1 MGRYAIPM
9 QCEICGSNIRGKA
22 HRVILEGTEL
32 SVCDACAKYGH
43 EVKQVPKATAPGTGR
58 TPAGKMGKVPAG
70 RVPAG
75 ITFRTGSRR
84 RPDMFDQMTD
94 ELLSDYGFAIRR
106 AREARGMSQEDL
118 ALAIKE
124 KASLLKKLE
133 REDLIPEDNIRKKLE
148 RVLGISLTEA
158 IE

>member
-1 MGRYAIPM
+1 M

-32 SVCDACAKYGH
+32 NVCDACAKYGH
-43 EVKQVPKATAPGTGR
+43 EVKQVPKATAAGTGKVA
-58 TPAGKMGKVPAG
+58 AGKMGKVPAG

-106 AREARGMSQEDL
+106 AREARGMSQEEL
-118 ALAIKE
+118 ALEIRE
-124 KASLLKKLE
+124 KSSLIKKLE
-133 REDLIPEDNIRKKLE
+133 REDLRPEDSVRKKLE
-148 RVLGISLTEA
+148 RVLGISLTET

>member
-1 MGRYAIPM
+1 
-9 QCEICGSNIRGKA
+9 
-22 HRVILEGTEL
+22 
-32 SVCDACAKYGH
+32 
-43 EVKQVPKATAPGTGR
+43 
-58 TPAGKMGKVPAG
+58 
-70 RVPAG
+70 
-75 ITFRTGSRR
+75 
-84 RPDMFDQMTD
+84 MFDQMTD

-106 AREARGMSQEDL
+106 AREARGMSQEEL

>member
-1 MGRYAIPM
+1 M

-58 TPAGKMGKVPAG
+58 TPAGKMGKVPVG

-106 AREARGMSQEDL
+106 AREARGMSQEEL

-133 REDLIPEDNIRKKLE
+133 REDLRPEDSVRKKLE
-148 RVLGISLTEA
+148 RVLGISLTET

>member
-1 MGRYAIPM
+1 M

-32 SVCDACAKYGH
+32 NVCDACAKYGH
-43 EVKQVPKATAPGTGR
+43 EVKQVPKATAAATITG
-58 TPAGKMGKVPAG
+58 KSPAG

-75 ITFRTGSRR
+75 ITFRTSSRR

-106 AREARGMSQEDL
+106 AREARGMSQEEL

-133 REDLIPEDNIRKKLE
+133 REDLRPEDSVRKKLE
-148 RVLGISLTEA
+148 RVLGISLTETV
-158 IE
+158 E

>member
-1 MGRYAIPM
+1 M

-32 SVCDACAKYGH
+32 NVCDACAKYGH
-43 EVKQVPKATAPGTGR
+43 EVKQVPKATATGR
-58 TPAGKMGKVPAG
+58 VPAGKVSAG

-106 AREARGMSQEDL
+106 AREARGMSQEEL

-133 REDLIPEDNIRKKLE
+133 REDLRPEDSVRKKLE
-148 RVLGISLTEA
+148 RVLGISLTET

>member
-1 MGRYAIPM
+1 M

-32 SVCDACAKYGH
+32 NVCDACAKYGH
-43 EVKQVPKATAPGTGR
+43 EVKQVPKATAPGRVPTGKAS
-58 TPAGKMGKVPAG
+58 AGKVS
-70 RVPAG
+70 AG
-75 ITFRTGSRR
+75 ITFRTKSRR

-106 AREARGMSQEDL
+106 AREARGMSQEEL
-118 ALAIKE
+118 ALEIRE
-124 KASLLKKLE
+124 KSSLIKKLE
-133 REDLIPEDNIRKKLE
+133 REDLRPEDNVRKKLE
-148 RVLGISLTEA
+148 RVLGISLTET

>member
-1 MGRYAIPM
+1 M

-32 SVCDACAKYGH
+32 NVCDACAKYGH
-43 EVKQVPKATAPGTGR
+43 EVKQVPKATAAGTGR
-58 TPAGKMGKVPAG
+58 VAAGKMGKVPAG

-106 AREARGMSQEDL
+106 AREARGMSQEEL
-118 ALAIKE
+118 AREIKE
-124 KASLLKKLE
+124 KSSLIKKLE
-133 REDLIPEDNIRKKLE
+133 REDLRPEDSVRKKLE
-148 RVLGISLTEA
+148 RVLGISLTET

>member
-1 MGRYAIPM
+1 
-9 QCEICGSNIRGKA
+9 
-22 HRVILEGTEL
+22 VILEGTEL
-32 SVCDACAKYGH
+32 NVCDACAKYGH
-43 EVKQVPKATAPGTGR
+43 EVKQVPKATATGR
-58 TPAGKMGKVPAG
+58 VPAGKVSAG

-106 AREARGMSQEDL
+106 AREARGMSQEEL

-133 REDLIPEDNIRKKLE
+133 REDLRPEDSVRKKLE
-148 RVLGISLTEA
+148 RVLGISLTET

>member
-1 MGRYAIPM
+1 M

-32 SVCDACAKYGH
+32 NVCDACAKYGH
-43 EVKQVPKATAPGTGR
+43 EVKQVPKATAAGTGR
-58 TPAGKMGKVPAG
+58 VPAGKGKVPTG

-84 RPDMFDQMTD
+84 RPDMFDQMND

-106 AREARGMSQEDL
+106 AREARGMSQEEL

-124 KASLLKKLE
+124 KATLLKKLE
-133 REDLIPEDNIRKKLE
+133 REDLRPEDSVRKKLE
-148 RVLGISLTEA
+148 RVLGISLTET

>member
-106 AREARGMSQEDL
+106 AREARGMSQEEL

>member
-1 MGRYAIPM
+1 M

-32 SVCDACAKYGH
+32 NVCDDCAKYGH
-43 EVKQVPKATAPGTGR
+43 EVKQVPKATVSGTGKV
-58 TPAGKMGKVPAG
+58 AAGKVPAG
-70 RVPAG
+70 KMSAG

-106 AREARGMSQEDL
+106 AREARGMSQEEL
-118 ALAIKE
+118 ALEIREKSSLIK
-124 KASLLKKLE
+124 KIE
-133 REDLIPEDNIRKKLE
+133 REDLRPEDSVRKKLE
-148 RVLGISLTEA
+148 RVLGISLTET

>member
-1 MGRYAIPM
+1 M

-32 SVCDACAKYGH
+32 NVCDACAKYGH
-43 EVKQVPKATAPGTGR
+43 EVKQVPKAAPTGIGTGK
-58 TPAGKMGKVPAG
+58 APAG

-84 RPDMFDQMTD
+84 RPDMFDQMND

-106 AREARGMSQEDL
+106 AREARGMSQEEL
-118 ALAIKE
+118 ALEMREKSSLIK
-124 KASLLKKLE
+124 KIE
-133 REDLIPEDNIRKKLE
+133 REDLRPEDNVRKKLE
-148 RVLGISLTEA
+148 RVLGISLTET

>member
-1 MGRYAIPM
+1 M
-9 QCEICGSNIRGKA
+9 QCEICGSDIRGKA

-32 SVCDACAKYGH
+32 NVCDACAKYGH
-43 EVKQVPKATAPGTGR
+43 EVKPVPKATAAGR
-58 TPAGKMGKVPAG
+58 VPAGKVSAGK
-70 RVPAG
+70 VPAG
-75 ITFRTGSRR
+75 ITFRTRSRR

-106 AREARGMSQEDL
+106 AREARGMSQEEL

-133 REDLIPEDNIRKKLE
+133 REDLRPTDGIRKKLE
-148 RVLGISLTEA
+148 RVLEISLTET

>member
-1 MGRYAIPM
+1 M

-32 SVCDACAKYGH
+32 NVCDACAKYGH
-43 EVKQVPKATAPGTGR
+43 EVKQVPKATSPRTGTGK
-58 TPAGKMGKVPAG
+58 APAG

-84 RPDMFDQMTD
+84 RPDMFDQMND

-106 AREARGMSQEDL
+106 AREARGMSQEEL
-118 ALAIKE
+118 ALEMREKSSLIK
-124 KASLLKKLE
+124 KIE
-133 REDLIPEDNIRKKLE
+133 REDLRPEDNVRKKLE
-148 RVLGISLTEA
+148 RVLGISLTET

>member
-1 MGRYAIPM
+1 M

-32 SVCDACAKYGH
+32 NVCDACAKYGH
-43 EVKQVPKATAPGTGR
+43 EVKQVPKATAAGTGKVA
-58 TPAGKMGKVPAG
+58 AGKMGKVPAG

-106 AREARGMSQEDL
+106 AREARGMSQEEL

-133 REDLIPEDNIRKKLE
+133 REDLRPEDSVRKKLE
-148 RVLGISLTEA
+148 RVLGISLTET

>member
-1 MGRYAIPM
+1 M

-32 SVCDACAKYGH
+32 NVCDACAKYGH
-43 EVKQVPKATAPGTGR
+43 EVKQVPKATAAGTGR
-58 TPAGKMGKVPAG
+58 TPAGKVGKVPAG

-106 AREARGMSQEDL
+106 AREARDMSQEEL
-118 ALAIKE
+118 AIAIKE
-124 KASLLKKLE
+124 KASLLKKIE
-133 REDLIPEDNIRKKLE
+133 REDLRPTDSIRKKLE
-148 RVLGISLTEA
+148 RVLGISLTET

>member
-1 MGRYAIPM
+1 M

-32 SVCDACAKYGH
+32 NVCDACAKYGH
-43 EVKQVPKATAPGTGR
+43 EVKQVPKATAAGTGR
-58 TPAGKMGKVPAG
+58 VPAGK
-70 RVPAG
+70 VPAG
-75 ITFRTGSRR
+75 ITFRTRSRR

-106 AREARGMSQEDL
+106 AREARGMSQEEL

-124 KASLLKKLE
+124 KASLLKKME
-133 REDLIPEDNIRKKLE
+133 REDLRPTDSVRKKLE
-148 RVLGISLTEA
+148 RVLGISLTET

>member
-1 MGRYAIPM
+1 M
-9 QCEICGSNIRGKA
+9 QCEICGSNIRGNA
-22 HRVILEGTEL
+22 HRVILECTEL
-32 SVCDACAKYGH
+32 NVCDACAKYGH
-43 EVKQVPKATAPGTGR
+43 EVKQVPKATAAGTGR
-58 TPAGKMGKVPAG
+58 APAGKVSVG

-106 AREARGMSQEDL
+106 AREARGMSQEEL

-133 REDLIPEDNIRKKLE
+133 REDLRPEDNVRKKLE
-148 RVLGISLTEA
+148 RVLGISLTET

>member
-1 MGRYAIPM
+1 M

-32 SVCDACAKYGH
+32 NVCDACAKYGH
-43 EVKQVPKATAPGTGR
+43 EVKQTPKATAIGTGR
-58 TPAGKMGKVPAG
+58 ASAGKASAGKASAG
-70 RVPAG
+70 KVPAG
-75 ITFRTGSRR
+75 ITFRTRSRR

-106 AREARGMSQEDL
+106 AREALGMSQEEL
-118 ALAIKE
+118 ALAIRE

-133 REDLIPEDNIRKKLE
+133 REELRPEDSVRKKLE
-148 RVLGISLTEA
+148 RVLGISLTET

>member
-1 MGRYAIPM
+1 M

-32 SVCDACAKYGH
+32 NVCDACAKYGH
-43 EVKQVPKATAPGTGR
+43 EVKQVPKATATGR
-58 TPAGKMGKVPAG
+58 VPASKVPAG

-106 AREARGMSQEDL
+106 AREARGMSQEEL

-124 KASLLKKLE
+124 KSSLIKKIE
-133 REDLIPEDNIRKKLE
+133 REDLRLEDSVRKKLE
-148 RVLGISLTEA
+148 RVLGISLTET

>member
-1 MGRYAIPM
+1 M

-32 SVCDACAKYGH
+32 NVCDACAKYGH
-43 EVKQVPKATAPGTGR
+43 EVKQVPKATAAGTGR
-58 TPAGKMGKVPAG
+58 TPAGKVSAG
-70 RVPAG
+70 GVPAG

-106 AREARGMSQEDL
+106 AREARGMSQEEL
-118 ALAIKE
+118 ALEIKE

-133 REDLIPEDNIRKKLE
+133 REDLRPTDGIRKKLE
-148 RVLGISLTEA
+148 RVLGISLTET